1 LCPGGGERTRLR
13 IGDLRA
19 TPPYARAGLN
29 ALGGSGRKPVSVE
42 LIPMPSSSRSPIVSP
57 DVQSDAA
64 SSTSFNVEPTK
75 PIVLQHVQ
83 FDADSIGGASASG
96 PRTLPIA
103 AVRAVIWPGRR
114 LWARGLG
121 VGALLGGVL
130 IHQHVRAAV
139 EQAVHEE
146 LAEVLGVELYERSEA
161 RRRERNDEGA
171 DVDWA
176 DRRAGYKSR
185 PHEKHLA
192 QISSSDTPVV
202 VMEATEYGDCV
213 DPPLCRERSW
223 NRLLVTEGL
232 VRTRFVVKADVLG
245 DDAPE
250 VILTEDED
258 VVEHCDPR
266 CGKSDANARVAPLSS
281 SVLLRALFGPQ
292 VHGVRS
298 RTAGRRASFNAISP
312 PI

>member
-1 LCPGGGERTRLR
+1 MSPRS
-13 IGDLRA
+13 A
-19 TPPYARAGLN
+19 TPRGSSPLIGFGFL
-29 ALGGSGRKPVSVE
+29 ALSLLLPR
-42 LIPMPSSSRSPIVSP
+42 
-57 DVQSDAA
+57 
-64 SSTSFNVEPTK
+64 
-75 PIVLQHVQ
+75 VL
-83 FDADSIGGASASG
+83 S
-96 PRTLPIA
+96 
-103 AVRAVIWPGRR
+103 
-114 LWARGLG
+114 
-121 VGALLGGVL
+121 
-130 IHQHVRAAV
+130 HQHVRAPV

-232 VRTRFVVKADVLG
+232 ARTRFVVKADVLG

-266 CGKSDANARVAPLSS
+266 CGKSDA
-281 SVLLRALFGPQ
+281 
-292 VHGVRS
+292 
-298 RTAGRRASFNAISP
+298 
-312 PI
+312 